1 MNTQIQTRTE
11 AQITELKFSEQAPIY
26 NEFAAALG
34 IKQLK
39 KFRDKS
45 TGVSRIMQIQEQYVE
60 ERDEILAEQKA
71 KAAKAVK
78 KVEKS
83 VAKDTKRQTRFDM
96 DTIVELTDL
105 CDPKEGTIEF
115 SIRKAIISYS
125 CNPDENPEW
134 EGVTAGDIVSHVITK
149 HKRPR
154 SGLGVDEQYVVHNIK
169 WFVKKGHLKLV

>member
-26 NEFAAALG
+26 NEFATALG

-39 KFRDKS
+39 KFRDKA
-45 TGVSRIMQIQEQYVE
+45 TGVSRILQIQEQYVE

-78 KVEKS
+78 KVEKA
-83 VAKDTKRQTRFDM
+83 VAKDNKRQTRFDM
-96 DTIVELTDL
+96 DLVVATVKDET
-105 CDPKEGTIEF
+105 KEGTIEN
-115 SIRKAIISYS
+115 SLHAAIASGYT
-125 CNPDENPEW
+125 
-134 EGVTAGDIVSHVITK
+134 TAGEIVDHLVAT

-169 WFVKKGHLKLV
+169 WFVKKGHLKLVQE

>member
-1 MNTQIQTRTE
+1 MNTQIQTKTE

-34 IKQLK
+34 IKQVK

-71 KAAKAVK
+71 KAAKAAKAVK
-78 KVEKS
+78 KVKEA

-96 DTIVELTDL
+96 DLVVVTVKDEA
-105 CDPKEGTIEF
+105 KEGTIEN
-115 SIRKAIISYS
+115 SLHAAIASG
-125 CNPDENPEW
+125 CT
-134 EGVTAGDIVSHVITK
+134 TAGEIVDWVISN

-169 WFVKKGHLKLV
+169 YFTKKGHLNLTK

>member
-1 MNTQIQTRTE
+1 MNTQIQTKTE

-34 IKQLK
+34 IKQVK

-45 TGVSRIMQIQEQYVE
+45 TGVSRIMQIQDQYVE

-78 KVEKS
+78 KVEKA
-83 VAKDTKRQTRFDM
+83 VAKDTKRQTRFYM
-96 DTIVELTDL
+96 DQIVITVKDEA
-105 CDPKEGTIEF
+105 KEGTIEN
-115 SIRKAIISYS
+115 SLHAAIASGH
-125 CNPDENPEW
+125 N
-134 EGVTAGDIVSHVITK
+134 TAGEIVDHIVAT

-169 WFVKKGHLKLV
+169 WFVKKGHLKLVQA